1 MEQVFARAYAAHRDG
16 RLDDAER
23 GYRATLDA
31 NPVHVDAL
39 HLLGVLRHQ
48 QGQHAEAADLVGR
61 AVDLRPEDA
70 ALQLNLGNALK
81 AMGQIDRA
89 IERFR
94 NALTLA
100 PTFALAHYN
109 LGNAY
114 AALGRHEDAAHAF
127 DRALRLQ
134 PDDAS
139 ASNNLGN
146 ALHALGRHEEAIE
159 AFKRTLALRPRH
171 AGAHNNLGMA
181 LNALER
187 TDEALLQFREALKAE
202 PQFTAARFNLGNT
215 LDALG
220 HHEEAVDAFETVLSQ
235 QPYLPPALFALGN
248 ALAGLGRHEEAVARF
263 ERAIGHDPKFALA
276 WLALGTAHHA
286 LGRHAAALRA
296 FDEALRLRPDL
307 AAAHLNR
314 ALTWLTLRNFAR
326 GLPEYEWRL
335 DALAHSA
342 FAVDPTAAGAT
353 DAAALA
359 PSPRTSALPRW
370 QGEPAAGRT
379 LLIQTEQ
386 GFGDTLQFV
395 RFIPLVAQRVGR
407 IVLEVQPELVP
418 LIAPAAEAWRITLVA
433 RNIARN
439 ADGPEGGPRPAADLH
454 CPLLSLPLALGM
466 TFDTIPSRTPY
477 LAAPAAYR
485 RKWRGS
491 LGGQAKRKIGLT
503 WSGRIQKHENRTM
516 PLAALE
522 PLFALQG
529 IDWLVLQ
536 PDLSAAEQAS
546 LDAHPRAGTIH
557 RIGHRIADFADT
569 AAIIERL
576 DAVVTIDTSIAHL
589 AGALGKPLWVMLPFA
604 ADWRWFTGADES
616 PWYPAATL
624 VRQPQPGDWAS
635 VVERVA
641 AALRHG

>member
-81 AMGQIDRA
+81 AMGQLDRA

-181 LNALER
+181 LNALGR
-187 TDEALLQFREALKAE
+187 ADEALLQFREALKAE
-202 PQFTAARFNLGNT
+202 PQFTAAHFNLGNT

-220 HHEEAVDAFETVLSQ
+220 CHEEAIDAFETVLAQ

-314 ALTWLTLRNFAR
+314 ALTWLTLRDFAR

-335 DALAHSA
+335 DALAHSEPTP
-342 FAVDPTAAGAT
+342 DPTAAAT
-353 DAAALA
+353 VATANAAPLA
-359 PSPRTSALPRW
+359 PSPRTPALPRW
-370 QGEPAAGRT
+370 QGEPATSRT
-379 LLIQTEQ
+379 LLIQAEQ

-407 IVLEVQPELVP
+407 IVLEVQAELVP
-418 LIAPAAEAWRITLVA
+418 LIAPAAEAWRVTLVPQ
-433 RNIARN
+433 N
-439 ADGPEGGPRPAADLH
+439 ADGALSGPRLAADLH

-466 TFDTIPSRTPY
+466 TFDAIPSRTPY

-491 LGGQAKRKIGLT
+491 LGGQAKRKIGLA
-503 WSGRIQKHENRTM
+503 WSGRIQKHENRAM

-536 PDLSAAEQAS
+536 PELSAAEQAT

-557 RIGHRIADFADT
+557 RIGHRMADFADT
-569 AAIIERL
+569 AAIVERL

-589 AGALGKPLWVMLPFA
+589 AGALGRPLWVMLPFA
-604 ADWRWFTGADES
+604 ADWRWFTGTDES

-641 AALRHG
+641 AALREG